1 MSEPKYIHWVI
12 LFLTCTLLISNYYCY
27 DIPGTLNTQ
36 LRNYLNVSYN
46 EWQYQLNAIYSAYSF
61 PNLVMP
67 IISGILV
74 DSIGPTKM
82 LITFSIVLILGQ
94 FLFALAINTNIFSL
108 MIIGRIIAGIGGE
121 SLEIAQYTL
130 TTDYFK
136 DKNLGLALGIIL
148 TSSQL
153 GTAANDFISPII
165 TNVYNANWAVW
176 FGLFLCFSSLISS
189 IILKNIKYIKH
200 EKSQENKFK
209 FKNIRN
215 LPFNFW
221 LICIQIIIFLCAVNP
236 FNNILSEILQKK
248 YNKTPTESG
257 FLMSIPDIIIAFGS
271 PIIGF
276 IFDKLFKIKPFIR
289 SIFLPISGCL
299 LLLVHVIFG
308 YLYIN
313 PVFSLVLSGFA
324 YATFGASLWPL
335 IPRFITDI
343 KILGTAYGISSVAL
357 NLSLTISPFIVANLL
372 TTYGFFGIN
381 TFFICISILSIII
394 SFIIL
399 FKDFQFSQRKKDDV
413 IEMEDFI

>member
-1 MSEPKYIHWVI
+1 MSEPKYIPWVI

-67 IISGILV
+67 IISGFLV

-82 LITFSIVLILGQ
+82 LITFSTILIFGQ
-94 FLFALAINTNIFSL
+94 FLFALAINTNLFSL
-108 MIIGRIIAGIGGE
+108 MIIGRIITGIGGE

-136 DKNLGLALGIIL
+136 DKRLGLALGIIL

-165 TNVYNANWAVW
+165 ANVYNPNWAVW
-176 FGLFLCFSSLISS
+176 FGLFLCFSGLFSS
-189 IILKNIKYIKH
+189 IILNNIKYIKH
-200 EKSQENKFK
+200 ESSQETKFK

-221 LICIQIIIFLCAVNP
+221 LICIQIIIFLHAVNP
-236 FNNILSEILQKK
+236 FNNILSEILQKR
-248 YNKTPTESG
+248 YNKTPTEAG

-276 IFDKLFKIKPFIR
+276 TFDKLFKIKPFIR
-289 SIFLPISGCL
+289 SIFLPTSGCL

-308 YLYIN
+308 YFYIN
-313 PVFSLVLSGFA
+313 PIFSLVLSGFA
-324 YATFGASLWPL
+324 YSIFGASIWPL
-335 IPRFITDI
+335 IPRFITDR

-357 NLSLTISPFIVANLL
+357 NFSLTVSPFIVANLL

-381 TFFICISILSIII
+381 TFFIMVSVISILI
-394 SFIIL
+394 SCLIL
-399 FKDFQFSQRKKDDV
+399 YQDLKFSKIQKNGV
-413 IEMEDFI
+413 IEMEEII

>member
-136 DKNLGLALGIIL
+136 DKRLGLALGIIL

-165 TNVYNANWAVW
+165 ANIYNPSWAVW
-176 FGLFLCFSSLISS
+176 FGLFLCF
-189 IILKNIKYIKH
+189 
-200 EKSQENKFK
+200 
-209 FKNIRN
+209 
-215 LPFNFW
+215 
-221 LICIQIIIFLCAVNP
+221 
-236 FNNILSEILQKK
+236 
-248 YNKTPTESG
+248 
-257 FLMSIPDIIIAFGS
+257 
-271 PIIGF
+271 
-276 IFDKLFKIKPFIR
+276 
-289 SIFLPISGCL
+289 
-299 LLLVHVIFG
+299 
-308 YLYIN
+308 
-313 PVFSLVLSGFA
+313 
-324 YATFGASLWPL
+324 
-335 IPRFITDI
+335 
-343 KILGTAYGISSVAL
+343 
-357 NLSLTISPFIVANLL
+357 
-372 TTYGFFGIN
+372 
-381 TFFICISILSIII
+381 
-394 SFIIL
+394 
-399 FKDFQFSQRKKDDV
+399 
-413 IEMEDFI
+413 